1 MRKLPILLLT
11 ATLAL
16 SLALPAYAAESSNEE
31 LKTASQYLSSHG
43 IMVGDGEG
51 NMNFDAPLTRAH
63 LATILARI
71 HGGSEQ
77 VESNRVFYAAQ
88 CKFQDVPDWA
98 RQYVGYCAYHG
109 LMAGY
114 GGELFGAED
123 PVTPAAAC
131 TVILRY
137 LDLPDLMWDYNSACS
152 VACDLG
158 LITSAM
164 TAKGTVSRGDLAV
177 MLYRTLTGIDQGT
190 SAGADEA
197 AVSISSYKENV
208 LEVGTR
214 SGLMV
219 YPSDTVLELVSSN
232 PDVLAVE
239 QIAGNWVAVAK
250 SPGSAR
256 VFAVTADGEQGNL
269 TVTVSGAVGDRPDF
283 GTGTDYA
290 DNLEVRKEI
299 LALVNQ
305 VRQEYGLSTAPAEQ
319 SLMDAAQ
326 DYATRR
332 NTWHDSQEECEL
344 VLAHGYPHGFNCNLT
359 VFTGAAPEE
368 VPRIA
373 VNNWVNSP
381 GHLRAMIDPKADSLG
396 VGVVRHE
403 GVTYCYLFVGMSST
417 INPYA

>member
-1 MRKLPILLLT
+1 MRKLPILLFT
-11 ATLAL
+11 AVFAL

-31 LKTASQYLSSHG
+31 LKAASQYLNSHG

-51 NMNFDAPLTRAH
+51 NMNFSAPLTRAH

-123 PVTPAAAC
+123 PVTPAAAYA
-131 TVILRY
+131 LSQS

-197 AVSISSYKENV
+197 TVSISSYKGNV

-256 VFAVTADGEQGNL
+256 VSLLRQ
-269 TVTVSGAVGDRPDF
+269 
-283 GTGTDYA
+283 TGSRAISRSRYPVLSETGRISEPEPITQIIWRFEKRS
-290 DNLEVRKEI
+290 LH
-299 LALVNQ
+299 
-305 VRQEYGLSTAPAEQ
+305 LSTR
-319 SLMDAAQ
+319 SG
-326 DYATRR
+326 R
-332 NTWHDSQEECEL
+332 NMACPRLQPNSRSWMQHRITPPGVIPGMTARKSVSWFSH
-344 VLAHGYPHGFNCNLT
+344 
-359 VFTGAAPEE
+359 TGIHTGL
-368 VPRIA
+368 PR
-373 VNNWVNSP
+373 P
-381 GHLRAMIDPKADSLG
+381 
-396 VGVVRHE
+396 
-403 GVTYCYLFVGMSST
+403 
-417 INPYA
+417 

>member
-1 MRKLPILLLT
+1 
-11 ATLAL
+11 
-16 SLALPAYAAESSNEE
+16 
-31 LKTASQYLSSHG
+31 
-43 IMVGDGEG
+43 
-51 NMNFDAPLTRAH
+51 
-63 LATILARI
+63 
-71 HGGSEQ
+71 
-77 VESNRVFYAAQ
+77 
-88 CKFQDVPDWA
+88 
-98 RQYVGYCAYHG
+98 
-109 LMAGY
+109 
-114 GGELFGAED
+114 
-123 PVTPAAAC
+123 
-131 TVILRY
+131 
-137 LDLPDLMWDYNSACS
+137 
-152 VACDLG
+152 
-158 LITSAM
+158 M

-197 AVSISSYKENV
+197 TVSISSYKGNV

-232 PDVLAVE
+232 PDALAVE